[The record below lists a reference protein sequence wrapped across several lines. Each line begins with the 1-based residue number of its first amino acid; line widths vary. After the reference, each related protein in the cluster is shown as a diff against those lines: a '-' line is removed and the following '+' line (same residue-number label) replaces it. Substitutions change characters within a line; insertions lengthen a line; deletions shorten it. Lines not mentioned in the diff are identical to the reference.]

1 MSNIEIQPGEAS
13 PALVTESQGSRDQAG
28 NHPNR
33 HFRLRNSCDRCQD
46 TKLKC
51 SQEKPACRRC
61 ARLGLPCV
69 YSPIRRL
76 GRPRKHSSNQLD
88 ESTQQRQQ
96 QPRQQRQPPPP
107 PPSSSTIQSS
117 GVAGANGGGHDENHE
132 GEVTNMGQ
140 SHGGPS
146 TSTSLQKV
154 PTPAFHETIS
164 PFTDAFLDAMSGGND
179 EVASTIVIP
188 SALHQPVIDN
198 NHQFDVVME
207 TLFTTD
213 PASSESLAAVSLTET
228 TFEDL
233 QNWATEPSH
242 YNTPVDQHEQ
252 FGSEALTGTTKRPS
266 SSTINM
272 SESGAAAAVT
282 AVSDVFGPEETSM
295 HFHTQS
301 LPVSTSSLTS
311 SSLMCSNDC
320 YRCLS
325 QQLAGLNSLTNSSV
339 APNVDTILQID
350 RNMQALTKGLL
361 NCPHCLANDSSLLL
375 LSIIMDQATR
385 LLDCFIEKVKP
396 NMAAVDHQG
405 SIRGGSG
412 GSNKNTA
419 GESNTGAAYQST
431 HRGQPSASGVGL
443 GKLYIPAPA
452 GTMAAPYRKQSLIHT
467 TELRIGDYEV
477 LDEDLKLIF
486 LKRLVRHRLRI
497 LVGMLTDL
505 QNTTGGHMKEM
516 QCSATLGM
524 LRGVM
529 ERVERLRGKMSIK
542 W

>member
-1 MSNIEIQPGEAS
+1 MSNTEIQPGEAS
-13 PALVTESQGSRDQAG
+13 PAPVIEGQGSRDQAG

-33 HFRLRNSCDRCQD
+33 QFRLRNSCDRCQD

-76 GRPRKHSSNQLD
+76 GRPRKHSSNQLED
-88 ESTQQRQQ
+88 STQLPQQ

-107 PPSSSTIQSS
+107 PPSSAVTSS
-117 GVAGANGGGHDENHE
+117 GVAGVRGGRKDEDQE
-132 GEVTNMGQ
+132 GEITNMGQ

-146 TSTSLQKV
+146 TSISLQKV

-164 PFTDAFLDAMSGGND
+164 PFSDAFLDAISGVND
-179 EVASTIVIP
+179 DRASTIVIP
-188 SALHQPVIDN
+188 SALHQPVIDS

-228 TFEDL
+228 SFEDL
-233 QNWATEPSH
+233 QNWATEQSH

-266 SSTINM
+266 TAAMNM
-272 SESGAAAAVT
+272 SKGDAAAAVA

-295 HFHTQS
+295 HFHTQP
-301 LPVSTSSLTS
+301 LPVSTSVLTS

-339 APNVDTILQID
+339 TPNVDTILQID

-396 NMAAVDHQG
+396 NVAIVDHQS

-419 GESNTGAAYQST
+419 GDGNIYQGT
-431 HRGQPSASGVGL
+431 HRSQPSGGDDGGAISQTV
-443 GKLYIPAPA
+443 
-452 GTMAAPYRKQSLIHT
+452 IHT
-467 TELRIGDYEV
+467 YD
-477 LDEDLKLIF
+477 
-486 LKRLVRHRLRI
+486 
-497 LVGMLTDL
+497 
-505 QNTTGGHMKEM
+505 
-516 QCSATLGM
+516 
-524 LRGVM
+524 
-529 ERVERLRGKMSIK
+529 RVADRRLRGLRRRLEVDVSEAACSPPLEDSGWDVSRPPKYYRRTYERDAVQRDSRDVK
-542 W
+542 RGHGEGRAPARENVD

>member
-1 MSNIEIQPGEAS
+1 MSNTEIQPGEAS
-13 PALVTESQGSRDQAG
+13 PAPVTEGQGSRDQAG

-33 HFRLRNSCDRCQD
+33 QFRLRNSCDRCQD

-76 GRPRKHSSNQLD
+76 GRPRKHSSNQLED
-88 ESTQQRQQ
+88 STQQQQQ

-107 PPSSSTIQSS
+107 PPSSAVTSS
-117 GVAGANGGGHDENHE
+117 GVANARGGGQDEDHE
-132 GEVTNMGQ
+132 GEVANMGQ
-140 SHGGPS
+140 SHGGPAAS
-146 TSTSLQKV
+146 IPLQKV
-154 PTPAFHETIS
+154 TTPAFHETIS
-164 PFTDAFLDAMSGGND
+164 PFTDAFLDAMSGVND
-179 EVASTIVIP
+179 DGASTIVIP
-188 SALHQPVIDN
+188 SALHQPVIDG
-198 NHQFDVVME
+198 NHQFDVVMD

-213 PASSESLAAVSLTET
+213 PASSEPLAAISLTET

-266 SSTINM
+266 TSTINL
-272 SESGAAAAVT
+272 SESSAAAAVA
-282 AVSDVFGPEETSM
+282 AVSDIFGPEETPM
-295 HFHTQS
+295 HFHTQAP
-301 LPVSTSSLTS
+301 PVPTSALTS

-339 APNVDTILQID
+339 TPNLDTILQID

-396 NMAAVDHQG
+396 NVAVVDHQS
-405 SIRGGSG
+405 SIRGGS
-412 GSNKNTA
+412 SAPNKNTA
-419 GESNTGAAYQST
+419 GDGNIGVTYQST
-431 HRGQPSASGVGL
+431 YRSQPSASGVGL
-443 GKLYIPAPA
+443 GKLYIPAPGA
-452 GTMAAPYRKQSLIHT
+452 TMAAPSRKQSLIHT

-477 LDEDLKLIF
+477 LDEDLKLTF
-486 LKRLVRHRLRI
+486 LKRLVCHRLRI